1 MGLLQKAV
9 ETYDAHTALVG
20 EVQEGHEVLAPVG
33 HTTKSAAYEITI
45 NQDGVFC
52 SARIVTKGEPKI
64 IVPATE
70 DAEGRS
76 GKKADQYPYPLSDK
90 LKYYVQQPELFLAQ
104 LAAWEQSAFS
114 HPKLNPVLT
123 YIRAGTIVAD
133 LAHSGCLPKAKD
145 GIPSKDELDGLVS
158 WNVIGL
164 GDTSGPCYTD
174 LSLMQA
180 FTNYYL
186 SLLRDKP
193 HGVCMI
199 DGSNSALASKHPKG
213 IIPFNGNAKLIS
225 ANDSSNFTY
234 RGRFSDDAQAA
245 TVGYIAS
252 QKAHNALR
260 WLAAEQGARVVFG
273 GRTFLCWNPQGIQVC
288 HAVSPLRPASA
299 ETKPSDYKAALQKT
313 LDGCRSELP
322 EQNAGVVIA
331 AFDAATT
338 GRLSLTYYNELL
350 GSDFLQRLYD
360 WDETFCWWARDYET
374 NGYRILSPSLYQIV
388 KCAFGTQRVENNSAR
403 LVPDDR
409 VLRQQMQRLVSCR
422 VDRARFPAD
431 IVQALIE
438 RASTPLAYAPGVRER
453 LLTAACAAIRKY
465 HHDYF
470 EEELQMELDKSR
482 ADRSYQYGRLLAVL
496 EKVERDTYDKD
507 ESRDPNAIR
516 LQTMFRR
523 RPLHTFGIVNDQLE
537 RAYFPRL
544 KPVSRSYYKRLI
556 SEIVEIIYAC
566 PESEWDKPLEDTY
579 LMGYYLQRKD
589 LYTAKTEKTGNTDEE
604 EN

>member
-9 ETYDAHTALVG
+9 ETYDAHAAQVG
-20 EVQEGHEVLAPVG
+20 EVQVGHEVLAPVG

-45 NQDGVFC
+45 NQDGAFC

-123 YIRAGTIVAD
+123 YVRAGTIVAD

-180 FTNYYL
+180 FTNFYL

-234 RGRFSDDAQAA
+234 RGRFTGDAQAA

-350 GSDFLQRLYD
+350 GSDFLQRLHD

-388 KCAFGTQRVENNSAR
+388 KCSFGTQRIENNSAR

-438 RASTPLAYAPGVRER
+438 RASTPLAYAPGVREW

-465 HHDYF
+465 HYDYF
-470 EEELQMELDKSR
+470 EEELQMELDKGR

-507 ESRDPNAIR
+507 ESREPNAIR

-589 LYTAKTEKTGNTDEE
+589 LYTAKTEKTGNTDEK